1 MNPINW
7 ITGNDT
13 GISSKAIWSVMM
25 GAASFSNTDVPHD
38 PADFGRCYRLLKLF
52 PEWRNRLDEV
62 ATAFPKWGPMV
73 REWDHMEYLYEK
85 DKATGRCSDLYDFM
99 QSLMDECFTADG
111 WEKTGSNSWQKR
123 KSTHFILNRR
133 ATSENQTNYA

>member
-25 GAASFSNTDVPHD
+25 GADTISDTDVPHD

-62 ATAFPKWGPMV
+62 AAALPKWGPMV
-73 REWDHMEYLYEK
+73 REWETMECLYEK
-85 DKATGRCSDLYDFM
+85 DAATLYDFM
-99 QSLMDECFTADG
+99 QKLMEECFAADG
-111 WEKTGSNSWQKR
+111 WKKTGTGSWEKGP
-123 KSTHFILNRR
+123 HFIWR
-133 ATSENQTNYA
+133 AR